1 MDMNGRKGG
10 FTLIELLVVIAIIGI
25 LAGFLLPS
33 LQGAKDKAKEANCIN
48 NLHQFLNVLVIYEAD
63 YETLPNWLSNLYPGY
78 MGMRKSFVCMS
89 DPFKGTEGCKP
100 PWTLPD
106 EEEGT
111 DQEFG
116 ECDDFNGPGSGAQSA
131 DPSAYK
137 LMNHDLP
144 ANSYLYEFNPAKC
157 SWWSGGTYSWDNVNY
172 DTSSLGGNPSWR
184 AVKQFEL
191 RIVGPH
197 TPIISCF
204 WHVKQSGT
212 SAQKVLR
219 AGAHSRHIYR
229 SSASRDDWKYKR

>member
-1 MDMNGRKGG
+1 MDTNRRKSG
-10 FTLIELLVVIAIIGI
+10 FTLIELLVVISIISI

-48 NLHQFLNVLVIYEAD
+48 NLRQFLAVIVNYESEYDA
-63 YETLPNWLSNLYPGY
+63 LPGWLSNLYPAY

-100 PWTLPD
+100 PWTLPGED
-106 EEEGT
+106 EGT
-111 DQEFG
+111 DQEFR
-116 ECDDFNGPGSGAQSA
+116 ECDDYGDSEARSA
-131 DPSAYK
+131 DSSAYA
-137 LMNHDLP
+137 LMNHNLP

-157 SWWSGGTYSWDNVNY
+157 SWWSGGTYSWDGVNY
-172 DTSSLGGNPSWR
+172 DTSALGSSPSWR
-184 AVKQFEL
+184 RVKQFEL
-191 RIVGPH
+191 RIVGIH